1 MTAFRAIAL
10 VLASINAILC
20 LILAFDYL
28 VRGNAE
34 AGRAAGNFGQWSLI
48 WWLVFTVH
56 APERP

>member
-1 MTAFRAIAL
+1 M
-10 VLASINAILC
+10 VLASINAILG

-56 APERP
+56 AQERP